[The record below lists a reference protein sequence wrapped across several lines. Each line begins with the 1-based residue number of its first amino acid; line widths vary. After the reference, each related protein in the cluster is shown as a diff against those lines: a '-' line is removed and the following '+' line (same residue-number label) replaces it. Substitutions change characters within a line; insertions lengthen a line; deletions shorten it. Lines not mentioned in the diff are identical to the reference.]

1 MARFPA
7 RSRQDFCHCEFA
19 PRRES
24 WRDSQFHS
32 GEILA
37 AGIFA
42 SRRESWRDVRRDPG
56 EILAARIFASRR
68 DSRQDPGEILA
79 AGNFVPPRESCRDPG
94 EIPAGM
100 KNPSGQNLAG
110 IPTGFPSRSR
120 RDPAKIPVLILQG
133 LSLGLQSSGG
143 AAEIPKNSADASS
156 VHGVQVSTDTE
167 LAGNDF
173 LEQPITAH
181 ENRRIQQEI
190 KWAEIRDDLVHVAIE
205 ESSLPTGAV
214 CIWCQET
221 SATIRCHYCGPQTF
235 LCSECARKLHSSINT
250 YHVLELWKVQQ

>member
-1 MARFPA
+1 M
-7 RSRQDFCHCEFA
+7 
-19 PRRES
+19 
-24 WRDSQFHS
+24 
-32 GEILA
+32 A

-42 SRRESWRDVRRDPG
+42 SRRESWRDS
-56 EILAARIFASRR
+56 L
-68 DSRQDPGEILA
+68 QDPGEILA
-79 AGNFVPPRESCRDPG
+79 TGNFVPRRESCRDPG
-94 EIPAGM
+94 EIPARV
-100 KNPSGQNLAG
+100 KNSGGQNLAG
-110 IPTGFPSRSR
+110 IPTGFPPRSR

-156 VHGVQVSTDTE
+156 VHGVQVSADTE
-167 LAGNDF
+167 LASDDF
-173 LEQPITAH
+173 LEQSITAP
-181 ENRRIQQEI
+181 ENHRIQQEI
-190 KWAEIRDDLVHVAIE
+190 KWAEIRDDLVDVAIE

-221 SATIRCHYCGPQTF
+221 SAAIRCHYCGPQMF